1 MNLLT
6 DRKSQEK
13 NLKNS
18 LLPKTTIKDPKKFAG
33 SLLTPEAINEIKKQV
48 KIIRLIY
55 IKHIY

>member
-1 MNLLT
+1 MSFDSHSFKNKSMNLLT

-33 SLLTPEAINEIKKQV
+33 SLLTPEAINEIKK
-48 KIIRLIY
+48 
-55 IKHIY
+55 

>member
-13 NLKNS
+13 SLKNS

-33 SLLTPEAINEIKKQV
+33 SLLTPEAINEIKK
-48 KIIRLIY
+48 
-55 IKHIY
+55 

>member
-33 SLLTPEAINEIKKQV
+33 SLLTPEAINEIKK
-48 KIIRLIY
+48 
-55 IKHIY
+55 